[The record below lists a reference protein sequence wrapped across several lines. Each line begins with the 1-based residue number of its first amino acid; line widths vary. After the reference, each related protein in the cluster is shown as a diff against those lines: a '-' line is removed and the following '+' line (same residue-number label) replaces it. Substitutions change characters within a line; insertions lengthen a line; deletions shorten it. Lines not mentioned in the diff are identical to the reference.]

1 MTGTDKDIIEA
12 SGYAYI
18 KERDKFKDVLKPKIY
33 SSAFDSSAFDL
44 SVKVG
49 IDYGNGKDVTA
60 SIIGFTNSKGQFII
74 LANFDDTT
82 KIGKMIIDELDKM
95 RTKSVDDFKEV
106 NQKALEIIKKK
117 NVSVWGFRNKVFG
130 YQKKQNGNIAVNDT
144 YEYYLNN
151 FGCYHNGFDIELLT
165 EEEFNLLKEV
175 LK

>member
-1 MTGTDKDIIEA
+1 MNETDKDIIEA

-33 SSAFDSSAFDL
+33 SSAFDL

-60 SIIGFTNSKGQFII
+60 SIIGFTNSKGQFIV

-95 RTKSVDDFKEV
+95 RTKSVDDFKEATLKAKYWNIVVKYQV
-106 NQKALEIIKKK
+106 NISTFVFVTKCLKKGYEAIKE
-117 NVSVWGFRNKVFG
+117 NNNSVNYCVCGKGFF
-130 YQKKQNGNIAVNDT
+130 
-144 YEYYLNN
+144 
-151 FGCYHNGFDIELLT
+151 T
-165 EEEFNLLKEV
+165 EEEFNTLKEG
-175 LK
+175 LGE

>member
-1 MTGTDKDIIEA
+1 MKGIDKDIIEA

-33 SSAFDSSAFDL
+33 SRDFDL

-60 SIIGFTNSKGQFII
+60 SIIGFTNSKGQFIV

-106 NQKALEIIKKK
+106 NLKALEIIKEYQ
-117 NVSVWGFRNKVFG
+117 VDVW
-130 YQKKQNGNIAVNDT
+130 
-144 YEYYLNN
+144 
-151 FGCYHNGFDIELLT
+151 
-165 EEEFNLLKEV
+165 LLKQCDYENYIRIRKEAMVSIGQFVNENGVV
-175 LK
+175 LEDEIPEEYFDLVKRWVR

>member
-1 MTGTDKDIIEA
+1 MTETDKDIIEA

-33 SSAFDSSAFDL
+33 SSAFDL

-60 SIIGFTNSKGQFII
+60 SIIGFTNSKGQFIV

-82 KIGKMIIDELDKM
+82 KIGKMVIDELDQM

-106 NQKALEIIKKK
+106 NLKALEIIKEK
-117 NVSVWGFRNKVFG
+117 NVNMFGFKRDIKQLGNRFTYKY
-130 YQKKQNGNIAVNDT
+130 YQSNLGN
-144 YEYYLNN
+144 
-151 FGCYHNGFDIELLT
+151 YHSGFDIQELT
-165 EEEFNLLKEV
+165 EEEFSLLKVV
-175 LK
+175 LE